1 MNRLYAVEPG
11 LNVTG
16 GAADHRLPLR
26 GSQVADFAALV
37 AVLLISEFNLKP
49 SPDAAPL
56 ARAVKA
62 PKMTPEAER
71 FAAAVAK
78 DLSSAGKS
86 RAVVIPGERQDASVH
101 ALAFLI
107 NDLLGS
113 LGQSVGTMP
122 ASLHYTTTNYQARN
136 LASLVTDIEGGTV
149 KRLVC
154 LGTNPV
160 YEAPGSLKL
169 GDSLAKLETLVHAG
183 YRNDETGQR
192 ATWHIPL
199 SHELE
204 SWGDLES
211 NEGIVS
217 ICQPQ
222 IEPLFDTPSAL
233 QVLARLVEPGSLQNG
248 MTLVR
253 KHWEQAVAAS
263 RRPLTEKVWRRWLHD
278 GVATGVPRDAR
289 PASRGGFGELAALLA
304 QRPAPVDSGIEVGFA
319 LDYTTFGGRFA
330 NNGWMQELPD
340 PGSKLVWD
348 NAALIGPALARE
360 IGVSDG
366 DMVSVKVGELSAAVP
381 CWVVPGQARNTV
393 TLTLGQGR
401 QGIGVVAEGAGYDGY
416 ALLDAS
422 RGAFAAGEISRGA
435 GSKLLVSTQDYGSLD
450 PDGPDGNAVLGTNYA
465 PRTIYRETDV
475 EGFKKD
481 PNFAQKGDLM
491 PKTRLESLWDHPM
504 LESKQ
509 QWGMSIDLNACTGCN
524 TCTIACQA
532 ENNIP
537 VVGKEMC
544 ANGREM
550 HWIRLDRYFSGD
562 ENDPEVVYQPVGCQH
577 CEAAPCETVCPVA
590 ATVHSPD
597 GMNDMVYNR
606 CIGTRYCANNCP
618 TRSGGST
625 TSTSTS
631 TSIRWRRCRRTRT
644 SRSASAA
651 SWRSARTACSASARH
666 ASTRTSPVRTTSQ
679 RVPWSRPASRPA
691 PPAPSPLATSPTPNL
706 PSPSRNFSRG
716 ATRCS
721 LTSTPS
727 RARPTWAVCVT
738 RTLTSRTRERHGFP

>member
-1 MNRLYAVEPG
+1 
-11 LNVTG
+11 
-16 GAADHRLPLR
+16 
-26 GSQVADFAALV
+26 
-37 AVLLISEFNLKP
+37 
-49 SPDAAPL
+49 
-56 ARAVKA
+56 
-62 PKMTPEAER
+62 MTPEAER

-86 RAVVIPGERQDASVH
+86 RAVVIPGERQDPSVH

-319 LDYTTFGGRFA
+319 LDYDLRRSLRQQRLDAGA
-330 NNGWMQELPD
+330 
-340 PGSKLVWD
+340 PGS
-348 NAALIGPALARE
+348 APSSSGTTPRSSARR
-360 IGVSDG
+360 S
-366 DMVSVKVGELSAAVP
+366 
-381 CWVVPGQARNTV
+381 
-393 TLTLGQGR
+393 
-401 QGIGVVAEGAGYDGY
+401 
-416 ALLDAS
+416 
-422 RGAFAAGEISRGA
+422 
-435 GSKLLVSTQDYGSLD
+435 
-450 PDGPDGNAVLGTNYA
+450 
-465 PRTIYRETDV
+465 
-475 EGFKKD
+475 
-481 PNFAQKGDLM
+481 
-491 PKTRLESLWDHPM
+491 
-504 LESKQ
+504 
-509 QWGMSIDLNACTGCN
+509 
-524 TCTIACQA
+524 
-532 ENNIP
+532 
-537 VVGKEMC
+537 
-544 ANGREM
+544 
-550 HWIRLDRYFSGD
+550 
-562 ENDPEVVYQPVGCQH
+562 PE
-577 CEAAPCETVCPVA
+577 
-590 ATVHSPD
+590 
-597 GMNDMVYNR
+597 
-606 CIGTRYCANNCP
+606 
-618 TRSGGST
+618 RSGSPTGTWSA
-625 TSTSTS
+625 
-631 TSIRWRRCRRTRT
+631 
-644 SRSASAA
+644 SRSAS
-651 SWRSARTACSASARH
+651 SARRCRAGSC
-666 ASTRTSPVRTTSQ
+666 PVR
-679 RVPWSRPASRPA
+679 PA
-691 PPAPSPLATSPTPNL
+691 TP
-706 PSPSRNFSRG
+706 
-716 ATRCS
+716 
-721 LTSTPS
+721 
-727 RARPTWAVCVT
+727 
-738 RTLTSRTRERHGFP
+738 